1 MFDWYFDHSIDF
13 EFKTNSKLDIY
24 KFRTPKSFIM
34 KRYNKTAEEAYE
46 IYKKPKQ
53 FKNILET
60 YKNIA
65 KSYISKIEKSFDED
79 YYFCNYQSI
88 DILINSFYKK
98 LEKIIDYILDKRDSI
113 PNFDNDLFIDLLKLN
128 SILNFSLDSQL
139 KNLNDIKNLNFYEM
153 TPSTVY
159 ILLYILI
166 CKIENLD
173 IQELGFDKK
182 YIENEAL
189 ICRDVG
195 IFDFQIVPILD
206 FINEIYYRLNKYTFS
221 IEDVK
226 NSYKTIMYG
235 CKFYRVPNKFY
246 RVPNKNIFT
255 SRDLKNIIKKI
266 MFNKH
271 NISTYKFNEYTKDKL
286 PEKDI
291 NYFCCNILYNSKH
304 LVFKFGYEKIFCI
317 EN

>member
-53 FKNILET
+53 FKDILET

-65 KSYISKIEKSFDED
+65 KSYISDIKNSLYENC
-79 YYFCNYQSI
+79 YFCKYQHIES
-88 DILINSFYKK
+88 LIHYFYKK
-98 LEKIIDYILDKRDSI
+98 LEKLIDYILDKRDSI
-113 PNFDNDLFIDLLKLN
+113 PDFDNDFFIDLLKLN
-128 SILNFSLDSQL
+128 SILDFSLESQL
-139 KNLNDIKNLNFYEM
+139 DKLNDIKNLNFYEL

-166 CKIENLD
+166 CKIENSD
-173 IQELGFDKK
+173 IQELGFDQK

-189 ICRDVG
+189 ICKDVG

-235 CKFYRVPNKFY
+235 CKFYRVPNK
-246 RVPNKNIFT
+246 NIFT

-271 NISTYKFNEYTKDKL
+271 NSDQLI
-286 PEKDI
+286 
-291 NYFCCNILYNSKH
+291 
-304 LVFKFGYEKIFCI
+304 FKFGYEKIFCI

>member
-53 FKNILET
+53 FKDILET

-65 KSYISKIEKSFDED
+65 KSYISDIKKSLYEK
-79 YYFCNYQSI
+79 YYFCKYQHIES
-88 DILINSFYKK
+88 LIHYFYKK
-98 LEKIIDYILDKRDSI
+98 LEKIFDYILDKRDSI
-113 PNFDNDLFIDLLKLN
+113 PNFDNDLFIELLQLN
-128 SILNFSLDSQL
+128 SILDFSLDSQL
-139 KNLNDIKNLNFYEM
+139 NKLNDIKNLNFYVL

-166 CKIENLD
+166 CKIENSD

-226 NSYKTIMYG
+226 NSYKTIMYE
-235 CKFYRVPNKFY
+235 CKFY

-255 SRDLKNIIKKI
+255 SRDLKNIIKKN
-266 MFNKH
+266 MFNK
-271 NISTYKFNEYTKDKL
+271 
-286 PEKDI
+286 
-291 NYFCCNILYNSKH
+291 YNSKY
-304 LVFKFGYEKIFCI
+304 LVFKFGDED
-317 EN
+317 

>member
-13 EFKTNSKLDIY
+13 EFNTNSKLDIY
-24 KFRTPKSFIM
+24 KFRTPKSFII

-53 FKNILET
+53 FKDILET
-60 YKNIA
+60 YKNFA
-65 KSYISKIEKSFDED
+65 KSYISDIKKSLYEK
-79 YYFCNYQSI
+79 YYFCKYQHIES
-88 DILINSFYKK
+88 LIHYFYKK

-113 PNFDNDLFIDLLKLN
+113 PYFDNDLFIELLQLN
-128 SILNFSLDSQL
+128 SILDFSLDSQL
-139 KNLNDIKNLNFYEM
+139 NKLNDIKNLNFYKL

-166 CKIENLD
+166 CKIENSN

-206 FINEIYYRLNKYTFS
+206 FINEIYYRLNKYTFY

-235 CKFYRVPNKFY
+235 CKFYRVPNK
-246 RVPNKNIFT
+246 NIFT
-255 SRDLKNIIKKI
+255 SRDLKNIIKNI

-271 NISTYKFNEYTKDKL
+271 IINTYKFNEYTKDKL
-286 PEKDI
+286 P
-291 NYFCCNILYNSKH
+291 
-304 LVFKFGYEKIFCI
+304 
-317 EN
+317 

>member
-34 KRYNKTAEEAYE
+34 KRYNKTSEEAYE

-53 FKNILET
+53 FKDILET

-65 KSYISKIEKSFDED
+65 KSYISDIKKSLYEK
-79 YYFCNYQSI
+79 YYFCKYQHIES
-88 DILINSFYKK
+88 LIHYFYKK
-98 LEKIIDYILDKRDSI
+98 LEKLIDYILDKRDSI

-139 KNLNDIKNLNFYEM
+139 NKLNDIKNLNFYEL

-166 CKIENLD
+166 CKIENSD

-189 ICRDVG
+189 ICKDVG

-226 NSYKTIMYG
+226 NSYKTIIYG
-235 CKFYRVPNKFY
+235 RKFY

-271 NISTYKFNEYTKDKL
+271 NSDQLI
-286 PEKDI
+286 
-291 NYFCCNILYNSKH
+291 
-304 LVFKFGYEKIFCI
+304 FKFGYEKIFCI

>member
-1 MFDWYFDHSIDF
+1 MFDWYFDYSIDF

-34 KRYNKTAEEAYE
+34 KRYNKTEEEVYE

-53 FKNILET
+53 FKDNLET

-65 KSYISKIEKSFDED
+65 KSYISDIKKSLDED

-98 LEKIIDYILDKRDSI
+98 LEKIIDYILYKRDSI
-113 PNFDNDLFIDLLKLN
+113 PIFDNDLFIELLKLN
-128 SILNFSLDSQL
+128 SILNFTLDSQL
-139 KNLNDIKNLNFYEM
+139 ENLNDIKNLNFYKL

-166 CKIENLD
+166 CKIENSN

-189 ICRDVG
+189 ICRDFG

-206 FINEIYYRLNKYTFS
+206 FINEIYYRLNKYINS
-221 IEDVK
+221 KEDVK
-226 NSYKTIMYG
+226 NSYKKIIYG
-235 CKFYRVPNKFY
+235 FKIYCIPKKI
-246 RVPNKNIFT
+246 IFT

-271 NISTYKFNEYTKDKL
+271 NISTLKFNEYTKDKL

-291 NYFCCNILYNSKH
+291 NYFCCNILYNSNS
-304 LVFKFGYEKIFCI
+304 LVFKFGYKKIFCI
-317 EN
+317 EGDED

>member
-1 MFDWYFDHSIDF
+1 MFDWYFVDHSIDF

-34 KRYNKTAEEAYE
+34 KRYNKTEEEAYE

-53 FKNILET
+53 FKDILET
-60 YKNIA
+60 YKNVA
-65 KSYISKIEKSFDED
+65 KRYISDIKKSLDKIFYHYC
-79 YYFCNYQSI
+79 YYQNI
-88 DILINSFYKK
+88 DSLIRYFYKK
-98 LEKIIDYILDKRDSI
+98 LEKLIDYILDKRDSI

-128 SILNFSLDSQL
+128 SILDFSLESQL
-139 KNLNDIKNLNFYEM
+139 EKLDDIKNLNFYEL

-166 CKIENLD
+166 CKIENSD

-189 ICRDVG
+189 ICRDYG

-206 FINEIYYRLNKYTFS
+206 FINEIYYRLNKYTNS
-221 IEDVK
+221 KEDVK
-226 NSYKTIMYG
+226 KSYKNIMYG
-235 CKFYRVPNKFY
+235 FKIYRIPK
-246 RVPNKNIFT
+246 KIIFT
-255 SRDLKNIIKKI
+255 SRDLKNIIKEK
-266 MFNKH
+266 M
-271 NISTYKFNEYTKDKL
+271 

-291 NYFCCNILYNSKH
+291 KYFCCNILYNSNQ
-304 LVFKFGYEKIFCI
+304 LIFKFGYDKIFCI
-317 EN
+317 ED

>member
-1 MFDWYFDHSIDF
+1 MFDWYFVDHSIDF

-34 KRYNKTAEEAYE
+34 KRYNKTEEEAYE

-53 FKNILET
+53 FKDILET

-65 KSYISKIEKSFDED
+65 KSYISEIRESLYKDCH
-79 YYFCNYQSI
+79 FCKYQNI
-88 DILINSFYKK
+88 DDLINSFYKK
-98 LEKIIDYILDKRDSI
+98 LEKLIDYILDKRDPI
-113 PNFDNDLFIDLLKLN
+113 PNFDNDLFIDLLTLN
-128 SILNFSLDSQL
+128 SILDFTLDSQL
-139 KNLNDIKNLNFYEM
+139 KNLNDIKNLNFYEL

-166 CKIENLD
+166 CKIEKLD
-173 IQELGFDKK
+173 IRDLGFDKK
-182 YIENEAL
+182 YIEDKAL
-189 ICRDVG
+189 ICRGNG

-235 CKFYRVPNKFY
+235 CKFYRVPNK
-246 RVPNKNIFT
+246 NIFT
-255 SRDLKNIIKKI
+255 GRDLKNIIKKN
-266 MFNKH
+266 MFNIH
-271 NISTYKFNEYTKDKL
+271 NN
-286 PEKDI
+286 
-291 NYFCCNILYNSKH
+291 KH
-304 LVFKFGYEKIFCI
+304 LVFKFGYEKIF
-317 EN
+317 

>member
-53 FKNILET
+53 FKDILEA
-60 YKNIA
+60 YKTFA
-65 KSYISKIEKSFDED
+65 KKYISEIEKSLEED
-79 YYFCNYQSI
+79 YYNCDYQTI

-98 LEKIIDYILDKRDSI
+98 LEKIIYFIILDKRDSI
-113 PNFDNDLFIDLLKLN
+113 PNFDIDLFIELLKLN
-128 SILNFSLDSQL
+128 SILNFSLESQL
-139 KNLNDIKNLNFYEM
+139 ENLNDINNLNFYKL

-166 CKIENLD
+166 CKIKNSN
-173 IQELGFDKK
+173 IQELGFNPK
-182 YIENEAL
+182 YIEDEAL

-195 IFDFQIVPILD
+195 IFDFKIVPILD
-206 FINEIYYRLNKYTFS
+206 FINEIYYRLNKYTNS
-221 IEDVK
+221 KEDVK
-226 NSYKTIMYG
+226 NSYKNIMYG
-235 CKFYRVPNKFY
+235 FKIYRIPK
-246 RVPNKNIFT
+246 KIIFT

-271 NISTYKFNEYTKDKL
+271 NISTRKYNEETKDKL

-291 NYFCCNILYNSKH
+291 NYFCCNILYNSNH
-304 LVFKFGYEKIFCI
+304 LVFKFGYKKIFCI
-317 EN
+317 ED

>member
-1 MFDWYFDHSIDF
+1 MFDWYFVDHSIDF

-46 IYKKPKQ
+46 IYKKPRQ
-53 FKNILET
+53 FKDILET

-65 KSYISKIEKSFDED
+65 KSYISDIKKSLYEKC
-79 YYFCNYQSI
+79 YFCKYQHIES
-88 DILINSFYKK
+88 LIHYFYKK
-98 LEKIIDYILDKRDSI
+98 LEKLIDYILDKRDSI

-139 KNLNDIKNLNFYEM
+139 KNLNDIKNLNFYVL

-166 CKIENLD
+166 CKIENSD
-173 IQELGFDKK
+173 IQELGFDQK

-189 ICRDVG
+189 ICKDVG

-235 CKFYRVPNKFY
+235 CKFY

-291 NYFCCNILYNSKH
+291 NYFCCNILYNSKY
-304 LVFKFGYEKIFCI
+304 LVFKFGYKKIFCI

>member
-34 KRYNKTAEEAYE
+34 KRYNKTAEDAYE
-46 IYKKPKQ
+46 IYKKPRQ
-53 FKNILET
+53 FKDILET
-60 YKNIA
+60 YKNIS
-65 KSYISKIEKSFDED
+65 KSYISDIKNSLYENC
-79 YYFCNYQSI
+79 YFCKYQNIDDSI
-88 DILINSFYKK
+88 HYFYKK
-98 LEKIIDYILDKRDSI
+98 LEKIFDYILDKRDSI

-166 CKIENLD
+166 CKIENSN
-173 IQELGFDKK
+173 IQELGFDQK

-189 ICRDVG
+189 ICKDVG

-235 CKFYRVPNKFY
+235 FKIYRIPK
-246 RVPNKNIFT
+246 KIIFT

-271 NISTYKFNEYTKDKL
+271 NSDQLI
-286 PEKDI
+286 
-291 NYFCCNILYNSKH
+291 
-304 LVFKFGYEKIFCI
+304 FKFGYKKIFCI
-317 EN
+317 ED

>member
-1 MFDWYFDHSIDF
+1 MFDWYFDNSIDF

-34 KRYNKTAEEAYE
+34 KRYNKTAEDAYE

-53 FKNILET
+53 FKDILEI
-60 YKNIA
+60 YKNIS
-65 KSYISKIEKSFDED
+65 KSYISDIKNSLYENC
-79 YYFCNYQSI
+79 YFCKYQNI
-88 DILINSFYKK
+88 DDLIHYFYKK
-98 LEKIIDYILDKRDSI
+98 LEKIIDYILYKRDSI
-113 PNFDNDLFIDLLKLN
+113 PDFDNDLFIDLLKLN

-139 KNLNDIKNLNFYEM
+139 KNLNDIKNLNFYEL

-166 CKIENLD
+166 CKIENSN
-173 IQELGFDKK
+173 IQELGFDKN
-182 YIENEAL
+182 YIENETL
-189 ICRDVG
+189 ICKDVG

-235 CKFYRVPNKFY
+235 CKFYRVPNK
-246 RVPNKNIFT
+246 NIFT

-266 MFNKH
+266 MFNK
-271 NISTYKFNEYTKDKL
+271 
-286 PEKDI
+286 
-291 NYFCCNILYNSKH
+291 YNSKY
-304 LVFKFGYEKIFCI
+304 LVFKFGDED
-317 EN
+317 

>member
-34 KRYNKTAEEAYE
+34 KRYNKTAEDAYE
-46 IYKKPKQ
+46 IYKKPRQ
-53 FKNILET
+53 FKDILET
-60 YKNIA
+60 YKNIS
-65 KSYISKIEKSFDED
+65 KSYISDIKNSLYENC
-79 YYFCNYQSI
+79 YFCKYQNIDDSI
-88 DILINSFYKK
+88 HYFYKK
-98 LEKIIDYILDKRDSI
+98 LEKLIDYILDKRDSI

-166 CKIENLD
+166 CKIENSN
-173 IQELGFDKK
+173 IQELGFDQK

-189 ICRDVG
+189 ICKDVG

-235 CKFYRVPNKFY
+235 FKIYRIQK
-246 RVPNKNIFT
+246 KIIFT

-271 NISTYKFNEYTKDKL
+271 NSDQLI
-286 PEKDI
+286 
-291 NYFCCNILYNSKH
+291 
-304 LVFKFGYEKIFCI
+304 FKFGYEKIFCI
-317 EN
+317 ED

>member
-1 MFDWYFDHSIDF
+1 MFDWYLIDHSIDF

-34 KRYNKTAEEAYE
+34 KRYNKTEEDAYE

-53 FKNILET
+53 FKEILET

-65 KSYISKIEKSFDED
+65 KIYISEIKESLYKDC
-79 YYFCNYQSI
+79 YFCKYQNI
-88 DILINSFYKK
+88 DSLIRYFYKK
-98 LEKIIDYILDKRDSI
+98 LEKLIDYILYKRDSI

-128 SILNFSLDSQL
+128 SILDFTLDSQL
-139 KNLNDIKNLNFYEM
+139 NNLNDIKNLNFYEL

-166 CKIENLD
+166 CKIENSN
-173 IQELGFDKK
+173 IQELGFDPR

-189 ICRDVG
+189 ICRDIG

-206 FINEIYYRLNKYTFS
+206 FINEIYYRLNKYTNS
-221 IEDVK
+221 KEDVK

-235 CKFYRVPNKFY
+235 CKFYRVPNKI
-246 RVPNKNIFT
+246 IFT
-255 SRDLKNIIKKI
+255 SRDLKNIIKKNI
-266 MFNKH
+266 FNKH
-271 NISTYKFNEYTKDKL
+271 NSN
-286 PEKDI
+286 
-291 NYFCCNILYNSKH
+291 N

-317 EN
+317 ED

>member
-1 MFDWYFDHSIDF
+1 MFDWYFVDHSIDF

-34 KRYNKTAEEAYE
+34 KRYNKTEEEAYE

-53 FKNILET
+53 FKEILET

-65 KSYISKIEKSFDED
+65 KIYISDIKKSLYKDCH
-79 YYFCNYQSI
+79 FCKYQNI
-88 DILINSFYKK
+88 DSLIQYFYKK
-98 LEKIIDYILDKRDSI
+98 LEKIINYILGKRDSI

-128 SILNFSLDSQL
+128 SILDFTLDSQL
-139 KNLNDIKNLNFYEM
+139 EKLDDIKNLNFYDL

-166 CKIENLD
+166 CKIENSN

-182 YIENEAL
+182 YIEDKAL
-189 ICRDVG
+189 ICRDIG

-235 CKFYRVPNKFY
+235 CKFYRVPNK
-246 RVPNKNIFT
+246 NIFT
-255 SRDLKNIIKKI
+255 GRDLKNIMKKN
-266 MFNKH
+266 MFNIH
-271 NISTYKFNEYTKDKL
+271 NN
-286 PEKDI
+286 
-291 NYFCCNILYNSKH
+291 KH

-317 EN
+317 EEL

>member
-1 MFDWYFDHSIDF
+1 MFDWCFDHSKDF

-34 KRYNKTAEEAYE
+34 KRYNKTEEEAYE

-53 FKNILET
+53 FKEILET
-60 YKNIA
+60 FKFHNN
-65 KSYISKIEKSFDED
+65 KYISEIRESLYKDCD
-79 YYFCNYQSI
+79 FCKYQNI
-88 DILINSFYKK
+88 DDLINSFYKK
-98 LEKIIDYILDKRDSI
+98 LEKLIDYILDKRDSI

-128 SILNFSLDSQL
+128 SILDFSLKSQL
-139 KNLNDIKNLNFYEM
+139 ENLDDIKNLNFYKL
-153 TPSTVY
+153 TPSTMY
-159 ILLYILI
+159 ILMYILI
-166 CKIENLD
+166 CKIENSD

-182 YIENEAL
+182 FIEDGAL
-189 ICRDVG
+189 ICRDKG

-206 FINEIYYRLNKYTFS
+206 FINEIYYKLNKYTFS
-221 IEDVK
+221 KEDVK

-235 CKFYRVPNKFY
+235 CKFYRVPN
-246 RVPNKNIFT
+246 NNIFT

-271 NISTYKFNEYTKDKL
+271 N
-286 PEKDI
+286 
-291 NYFCCNILYNSKH
+291 SKH

-317 EN
+317 EH

>member
-1 MFDWYFDHSIDF
+1 MFDWYFVDHSIDF

-34 KRYNKTAEEAYE
+34 KRYNKNEKEAYE

-53 FKNILET
+53 FKEILET

-65 KSYISKIEKSFDED
+65 KRYISDIKKSLDED
-79 YYFCNYQSI
+79 YYYCNYQSI
-88 DILINSFYKK
+88 DILINLFYNK
-98 LEKIIDYILDKRDSI
+98 LEIIIDYILDKRDSI
-113 PNFDNDLFIDLLKLN
+113 PNFDNDFFIDLLKLN
-128 SILNFSLDSQL
+128 SILDFSLESQL
-139 KNLNDIKNLNFYEM
+139 ENLNDIKNLNFYNL

-166 CKIENLD
+166 CKIENSD
-173 IQELGFDKK
+173 IRELGFDKK
-182 YIENEAL
+182 FIEDEAL
-189 ICRDVG
+189 ICRDIG

-221 IEDVK
+221 LEDVK

-235 CKFYRVPNKFY
+235 CKFY

-271 NISTYKFNEYTKDKL
+271 NINTYKFNEYTKDKL
-286 PEKDI
+286 PVKDI

-304 LVFKFGYEKIFCI
+304 LVFKFGYKKIFYN
-317 EN
+317 ED

>member
-1 MFDWYFDHSIDF
+1 MFDWYFVDHSIDF

-53 FKNILET
+53 FKEILET
-60 YKNIA
+60 FKFHVNKYVSDIK
-65 KSYISKIEKSFDED
+65 KSLNEKF
-79 YYFCNYQSI
+79 YFCKYQ
-88 DILINSFYKK
+88 DIESLINSFYKK
-98 LEKIIDYILDKRDSI
+98 LKKIIDYILDKRDSI

-128 SILNFSLDSQL
+128 SILDFSLESQL
-139 KNLNDIKNLNFYEM
+139 ENLNDIKNLNFYDL

-166 CKIENLD
+166 CKIENSN

-182 YIENEAL
+182 FIENEAL
-189 ICRDVG
+189 ICRDIG

-235 CKFYRVPNKFY
+235 CKFYRVPNK
-246 RVPNKNIFT
+246 NIFT
-255 SRDLKNIIKKI
+255 SRDLKNIIKKN

-271 NISTYKFNEYTKDKL
+271 
-286 PEKDI
+286 
-291 NYFCCNILYNSKH
+291 NSKH

>member
-53 FKNILET
+53 FKDILET

-65 KSYISKIEKSFDED
+65 KSYISDIKKSLYEK
-79 YYFCNYQSI
+79 YYFCKYQHIES
-88 DILINSFYKK
+88 LIHYFYKK
-98 LEKIIDYILDKRDSI
+98 LEKLIDYILDKRDSI

-128 SILNFSLDSQL
+128 SILKFSLDSQL
-139 KNLNDIKNLNFYEM
+139 KNLNDIKNLNFYEL

-173 IQELGFDKK
+173 IQELGFDQK

-189 ICRDVG
+189 ICKDVG

-226 NSYKTIMYG
+226 NSYKTIMYD
-235 CKFYRVPNKFY
+235 CKFY

-271 NISTYKFNEYTKDKL
+271 NSDQLI
-286 PEKDI
+286 
-291 NYFCCNILYNSKH
+291 
-304 LVFKFGYEKIFCI
+304 FKFGYEKIFCI
-317 EN
+317 EY

>member
-1 MFDWYFDHSIDF
+1 MFDWYFVDHSIDF

-34 KRYNKTAEEAYE
+34 KRYNKTAEDAYE

-53 FKNILET
+53 FKDILET
-60 YKNIA
+60 YKNIS
-65 KSYISKIEKSFDED
+65 KSYISDIKKSLYED
-79 YYFCNYQSI
+79 FYFCKYQNIES
-88 DILINSFYKK
+88 LINSFYKK

-128 SILNFSLDSQL
+128 SILDFSLDSQL
-139 KNLNDIKNLNFYEM
+139 KNLDDIKNLNFYEL

-166 CKIENLD
+166 CKIENSD
-173 IQELGFDKK
+173 IRELGFDEKF
-182 YIENEAL
+182 IEDEAL
-189 ICRDVG
+189 ICKDVG
-195 IFDFQIVPILD
+195 IFDFQIIPILD
-206 FINEIYYRLNKYTFS
+206 FINEIYYRLNKYTNS
-221 IEDVK
+221 KEDVK

-235 CKFYRVPNKFY
+235 FKIYHIPK
-246 RVPNKNIFT
+246 KIIFT
-255 SRDLKNIIKKI
+255 SRDLKNIIKKN

-271 NISTYKFNEYTKDKL
+271 
-286 PEKDI
+286 
-291 NYFCCNILYNSKH
+291 NSKH

>member
-1 MFDWYFDHSIDF
+1 MFDWYFVDHSIDF

-53 FKNILET
+53 FKDILET

-79 YYFCNYQSI
+79 YYFCKYQNIES
-88 DILINSFYKK
+88 LIHYFYKK
-98 LEKIIDYILDKRDSI
+98 LEKLIDYILDKRDSI

-139 KNLNDIKNLNFYEM
+139 KNLNDIKNLNFYEL

-166 CKIENLD
+166 CKIENSD
-173 IQELGFDKK
+173 IQELGFDQK
-182 YIENEAL
+182 YVENEAL
-189 ICRDVG
+189 ICKDVG
-195 IFDFQIVPILD
+195 IFDFQIIPILD

-226 NSYKTIMYG
+226 NSYKTIIYG
-235 CKFYRVPNKFY
+235 CKFY

-255 SRDLKNIIKKI
+255 SRDLKNIIKKF

-271 NISTYKFNEYTKDKL
+271 NSDQLI
-286 PEKDI
+286 
-291 NYFCCNILYNSKH
+291 
-304 LVFKFGYEKIFCI
+304 FKFGYEKIFCI

>member
-1 MFDWYFDHSIDF
+1 MFDWYFVDHSIDF

-53 FKNILET
+53 FKDILET

-79 YYFCNYQSI
+79 YYFCKYQNIES
-88 DILINSFYKK
+88 LIHYFYNK
-98 LEKIIDYILDKRDSI
+98 LEKLIDYILDKRDSI

-139 KNLNDIKNLNFYEM
+139 KNLNDIKNLNFYEL

-166 CKIENLD
+166 CKIENSD
-173 IQELGFDKK
+173 IQELGFDQK
-182 YIENEAL
+182 YVENEAL
-189 ICRDVG
+189 ICKDVG
-195 IFDFQIVPILD
+195 IFDFQIIPILD

-226 NSYKTIMYG
+226 NSYKTIIYG
-235 CKFYRVPNKFY
+235 CKFY

-255 SRDLKNIIKKI
+255 SRDLKNIIKKF

-271 NISTYKFNEYTKDKL
+271 N
-286 PEKDI
+286 
-291 NYFCCNILYNSKH
+291 SKY
-304 LVFKFGYEKIFCI
+304 LVFKFGDED
-317 EN
+317 

>member
-1 MFDWYFDHSIDF
+1 
-13 EFKTNSKLDIY
+13 
-24 KFRTPKSFIM
+24 M

-53 FKNILET
+53 FKDILET

-65 KSYISKIEKSFDED
+65 KSYISKIKKSFDED

-98 LEKIIDYILDKRDSI
+98 LEKIIDYILDKRDSM
-113 PNFDNDLFIDLLKLN
+113 PNFDNDFFIELLKLN
-128 SILNFSLDSQL
+128 SILDFYLDSQL
-139 KNLNDIKNLNFYEM
+139 DKLNDIKNLNFYKL

-166 CKIENLD
+166 CKIENSN
-173 IQELGFDKK
+173 IRELGFDKK

-195 IFDFQIVPILD
+195 IFDFQIIPILD
-206 FINEIYYRLNKYTFS
+206 FINEIYYRLNKYTNS
-221 IEDVK
+221 KEDVK
-226 NSYKTIMYG
+226 NSYKNIMYG
-235 CKFYRVPNKFY
+235 FKIYRIPK
-246 RVPNKNIFT
+246 KIIFT
-255 SRDLKNIIKKI
+255 SRDLKNIIKKF

-271 NISTYKFNEYTKDKL
+271 IINTHKFNEDIKNKL
-286 PEKDI
+286 LEKDI
-291 NYFCCNILYNSKH
+291 NYFCCNILYNSNH
-304 LVFKFGYEKIFCI
+304 LVFKFGYKKIFCI
-317 EN
+317 ED

>member
-53 FKNILET
+53 FKDILET

-65 KSYISKIEKSFDED
+65 KSYIYDIKKSLYEKC
-79 YYFCNYQSI
+79 YFCKYQHIES
-88 DILINSFYKK
+88 LIHYFYKK
-98 LEKIIDYILDKRDSI
+98 LEKLFDYILDKRDSI

-139 KNLNDIKNLNFYEM
+139 KNLNDIKNLNFYEL

-166 CKIENLD
+166 CKIENSD
-173 IQELGFDKK
+173 IQELGFDQK

-189 ICRDVG
+189 ICKDVG
-195 IFDFQIVPILD
+195 IFDFQIIPILD

-226 NSYKTIMYG
+226 NSYKTIIYG
-235 CKFYRVPNKFY
+235 CKFYRVPK
-246 RVPNKNIFT
+246 KIIFT

-271 NISTYKFNEYTKDKL
+271 NSDQLI
-286 PEKDI
+286 
-291 NYFCCNILYNSKH
+291 
-304 LVFKFGYEKIFCI
+304 FKFGYEKIFCI

>member
-1 MFDWYFDHSIDF
+1 MFDWYFVDHSIDF

-53 FKNILET
+53 FKEILEI
-60 YKNIA
+60 YKNIS
-65 KSYISKIEKSFDED
+65 KSYILDIKKSLEKDCDFCKYQNID
-79 YYFCNYQSI
+79 Y
-88 DILINSFYKK
+88 LINSFYKK
-98 LEKIIDYILDKRDSI
+98 LEKLFDYILDKRDSI
-113 PNFDNDLFIDLLKLN
+113 PNFDNDIFIDLLKLN
-128 SILNFSLDSQL
+128 SILDFSLDSQL
-139 KNLNDIKNLNFYEM
+139 KNLDDIKNLNFYEL
-153 TPSTVY
+153 TPSTMY
-159 ILLYILI
+159 ILMYILI
-166 CKIENLD
+166 CKIENSN
-173 IQELGFDKK
+173 IQELGFDQK

-189 ICRDVG
+189 ICRDSG

-221 IEDVK
+221 LEDVK

-235 CKFYRVPNKFY
+235 CKFY

-271 NISTYKFNEYTKDKL
+271 N
-286 PEKDI
+286 
-291 NYFCCNILYNSKH
+291 SKH
-304 LVFKFGYEKIFCI
+304 LVFKFGDED
-317 EN
+317 

>member
-1 MFDWYFDHSIDF
+1 MFDWYFDSVDF

-46 IYKKPKQ
+46 IYKKPRQ
-53 FKNILET
+53 FKDILET
-60 YKNIA
+60 YKNIS
-65 KSYISKIEKSFDED
+65 KSYISDIKKSLHKNC
-79 YYFCNYQSI
+79 YFCKYQNI
-88 DILINSFYKK
+88 DDLTYYFYKK
-98 LEKIIDYILDKRDSI
+98 LEKLIDYILDKRDSI
-113 PNFDNDLFIDLLKLN
+113 PNFDNDFFIDLLKLN
-128 SILNFSLDSQL
+128 SILNFSLESQL
-139 KNLNDIKNLNFYEM
+139 ENLNDIKNLNFYKL
-153 TPSTVY
+153 TPSTMY

-173 IQELGFDKK
+173 IQELGFNKK

-189 ICRDVG
+189 ICRDIG

-235 CKFYRVPNKFY
+235 CKFYRVPNK
-246 RVPNKNIFT
+246 NIFT
-255 SRDLKNIIKKI
+255 SRDLKNIIKKF
-266 MFNKH
+266 MFNK
-271 NISTYKFNEYTKDKL
+271 
-286 PEKDI
+286 
-291 NYFCCNILYNSKH
+291 YNSDQ
-304 LVFKFGYEKIFCI
+304 LIFKFGYEKIFCI

>member
-53 FKNILET
+53 FKDILET

-65 KSYISKIEKSFDED
+65 KSYISDIKKSLYEK
-79 YYFCNYQSI
+79 YYFCKYQHIES
-88 DILINSFYKK
+88 LIHYFYKK
-98 LEKIIDYILDKRDSI
+98 LEKLIDYILDKRDSI

-128 SILNFSLDSQL
+128 SILKFSLDSQL
-139 KNLNDIKNLNFYEM
+139 KNLNDIKNLNFYEL

-173 IQELGFDKK
+173 IQELGFDQK

-189 ICRDVG
+189 ICKDVG

-235 CKFYRVPNKFY
+235 CEFY

-271 NISTYKFNEYTKDKL
+271 NSDQLI
-286 PEKDI
+286 
-291 NYFCCNILYNSKH
+291 
-304 LVFKFGYEKIFCI
+304 FKFGYEKIFCI
-317 EN
+317 EY

>member
-1 MFDWYFDHSIDF
+1 MFDWYFVDHSIDF

-46 IYKKPKQ
+46 IYKKPRQ
-53 FKNILET
+53 FKDILET

-65 KSYISKIEKSFDED
+65 KRYISDIKNSLYENC
-79 YYFCNYQSI
+79 YFCKYQNI
-88 DILINSFYKK
+88 DDLIHYFYKK
-98 LEKIIDYILDKRDSI
+98 LEKLIDYILDKRDSI

-139 KNLNDIKNLNFYEM
+139 KNLNDIKNLNFYEL

-166 CKIENLD
+166 CKIENSD

-189 ICRDVG
+189 ICKDVG

-235 CKFYRVPNKFY
+235 CKFY

-291 NYFCCNILYNSKH
+291 NYFCCNILYNSKY
-304 LVFKFGYEKIFCI
+304 LVFKFGYKKIFCI

>member
-1 MFDWYFDHSIDF
+1 MFDWYFVDHSIDF

-53 FKNILET
+53 FKDILET

-65 KSYISKIEKSFDED
+65 KSYISDIKKSLYEK
-79 YYFCNYQSI
+79 YYFCKYQNI
-88 DILINSFYKK
+88 DDLIHYFYKK
-98 LEKIIDYILDKRDSI
+98 LEKLFDYILDKRDSI
-113 PNFDNDLFIDLLKLN
+113 PNFDNDLFIELLQLN
-128 SILNFSLDSQL
+128 SILDFSLDSQL
-139 KNLNDIKNLNFYEM
+139 KNLNDIKNLNFYKL

-166 CKIENLD
+166 CKIENSD
-173 IQELGFDKK
+173 IQELGFDQK

-189 ICRDVG
+189 ICKDVG

-226 NSYKTIMYG
+226 NSYKTIIYG
-235 CKFYRVPNKFY
+235 CKFY

-266 MFNKH
+266 MFNK
-271 NISTYKFNEYTKDKL
+271 
-286 PEKDI
+286 
-291 NYFCCNILYNSKH
+291 YNSKY
-304 LVFKFGYEKIFCI
+304 LVFKFGDED
-317 EN
+317 

>member
-1 MFDWYFDHSIDF
+1 MFDLYFVDHSIDF

-34 KRYNKTAEEAYE
+34 KRYNKTAEDAYE

-53 FKNILET
+53 FKDILKT
-60 YKNIA
+60 YKNVA
-65 KSYISKIEKSFDED
+65 KSYISDIKKSLYEKF
-79 YYFCNYQSI
+79 YFYNYQNIES
-88 DILINSFYKK
+88 LIRYFYKK

-113 PNFDNDLFIDLLKLN
+113 PNFDNDLFTDLLKLN
-128 SILNFSLDSQL
+128 SILDFTLDSQL
-139 KNLNDIKNLNFYEM
+139 KNLNDIKNLNFYEL

-166 CKIENLD
+166 CKIENSD
-173 IQELGFDKK
+173 IQELGFDQK

-189 ICRDVG
+189 ICKDVG

-235 CKFYRVPNKFY
+235 CKFYRVPNK
-246 RVPNKNIFT
+246 NIFT

-266 MFNKH
+266 MFNK
-271 NISTYKFNEYTKDKL
+271 
-286 PEKDI
+286 
-291 NYFCCNILYNSKH
+291 YNSKY
-304 LVFKFGYEKIFCI
+304 LVFKFGDED
-317 EN
+317 

>member
-1 MFDWYFDHSIDF
+1 MFDWYFVDHSIDF

-34 KRYNKTAEEAYE
+34 KRYNKTEEEAYE

-53 FKNILET
+53 FKDILET

-65 KSYISKIEKSFDED
+65 KSYISEIRESLYKDCH
-79 YYFCNYQSI
+79 FCKYQNI
-88 DILINSFYKK
+88 DDLINSFYKK
-98 LEKIIDYILDKRDSI
+98 LEKLIDYILDKRDPI
-113 PNFDNDLFIDLLKLN
+113 PNFDNDLFIDLLTLN
-128 SILNFSLDSQL
+128 SILDFTLDSQL
-139 KNLNDIKNLNFYEM
+139 KNLNDIKNLNFYEL

-166 CKIENLD
+166 CKIEKLD
-173 IQELGFDKK
+173 IRDLGFDKK
-182 YIENEAL
+182 YIEDKAL
-189 ICRDVG
+189 ICRGNG

-235 CKFYRVPNKFY
+235 CKFYRVPNK
-246 RVPNKNIFT
+246 NIFT
-255 SRDLKNIIKKI
+255 SRDLKNIIKKN
-266 MFNKH
+266 MFNIH
-271 NISTYKFNEYTKDKL
+271 NN
-286 PEKDI
+286 
-291 NYFCCNILYNSKH
+291 KH
-304 LVFKFGYEKIFCI
+304 LVFKFGYEKIF
-317 EN
+317 

>member
-1 MFDWYFDHSIDF
+1 MFDWYFVDHSIDF

-34 KRYNKTAEEAYE
+34 KRYNKTAEDAYE

-53 FKNILET
+53 FKDILET
-60 YKNIA
+60 YKNIS
-65 KSYISKIEKSFDED
+65 KSYISDIKKSLDKNC
-79 YYFCNYQSI
+79 YFCKYQNI
-88 DILINSFYKK
+88 DSLIHYFYKK
-98 LEKIIDYILDKRDSI
+98 LEKLIDYILGKRDSI
-113 PNFDNDLFIDLLKLN
+113 PNFNNDLFIDLLKLN
-128 SILNFSLDSQL
+128 SILDFTLESQL
-139 KNLNDIKNLNFYEM
+139 EKLDDIKNLNFYEL

-166 CKIENLD
+166 CKIEKLD
-173 IQELGFDKK
+173 IQELGFNPK

-189 ICRDVG
+189 ICRDYG

-206 FINEIYYRLNKYTFS
+206 FINEIYYRLNKYTNS
-221 IEDVK
+221 KEDVK

-235 CKFYRVPNKFY
+235 FKIY

-255 SRDLKNIIKKI
+255 GRDLKNIIKKN
-266 MFNKH
+266 MFNIH
-271 NISTYKFNEYTKDKL
+271 NN
-286 PEKDI
+286 
-291 NYFCCNILYNSKH
+291 KH

-317 EN
+317 EED